1 MRGYQDF
8 PQNDLNGAF
17 EEPKFVK
24 TLVTIILWIIAIY
37 GTFSVIRW
45 CAGPRLEDLMRGYG
59 DPLTGKQRRKKQR
72 ESDMPSVKI
81 ILKSKF
87 LMV

>member
-8 PQNDLNGAF
+8 SQNDLNGAF

-24 TLVTIILWIIAIY
+24 TLVAIILWIIASY
-37 GTFSVIRW
+37 GTFSVICW
-45 CAGPRLEDLMRGYG
+45 CAGPRLENLMRGYG
-59 DPLTGKQRRKKQR
+59 EPLTGKQR
-72 ESDMPSVKI
+72 EPDMPSVKI